1 MPKLTPIA
9 ALVACATL
17 AAATLAGCTGADT
30 PTPTDTPPTAMPT
43 DTPTPTPEPT
53 PSLMPEP
60 TVLTAAMASDQLPRI
75 GPERTYEL
83 RNTQEWL
90 NGTATTIAALRDA
103 GRVVMVDFWT
113 YT

>member
-17 AAATLAGCTGADT
+17 AAATLAGCAGADT
-30 PTPTDTPPTAMPT
+30 PTPTDIPPTAMPT
-43 DTPTPTPEPT
+43 NTPSPTPEPT
-53 PSLMPEP
+53 PTLMPDP